1 MDSDNS
7 TPHEVSVRTTDPLA
21 QHIFHELRLLSKQ
34 DRQFVLDAL
43 NSEGTIS
50 SPKAQAIQV
59 GLLLYQRDTG
69 RQLSFNGYEE
79 WRRSQ
84 ADKSLISAS
93 AIVRHFG
100 TWNRALGQL
109 GFRANE
115 DPTAPSLLSRGPVAS
130 LSEILGALRACA
142 AALETDDYT
151 MDDYRDWARAVL
163 VERSQK
169 GPAIPL
175 SGRTISKYFGS
186 FRQAKLEAGL
196 KPEVVFHG
204 AGAYSRAELIENLK
218 VASEEVCGD
227 LSTYRYAAWRRRK
240 QQESM
245 AEGLAAEIP
254 CSATYIDR
262 FGGWLNA
269 VSMVEEFPERSQG
282 HRGPPR
288 YDPTWMATELMR
300 SYIEIGE
307 PFRLASYQSW
317 AKDEKMKTGSKAPPD
332 YRTIN
337 TRVGSWKRVKELLR
351 AVDESGDHAPLVAAL
366 QFRRREDA

>member
-1 MDSDNS
+1 M
-7 TPHEVSVRTTDPLA
+7 
-21 QHIFHELRLLSKQ
+21 
-34 DRQFVLDAL
+34 LDAL

-59 GLLLYQRDTG
+59 GLRLYQRETG

-84 ADKSLISAS
+84 SDKSLFSAS
-93 AIVRHFG
+93 AVVRHFG
-100 TWNRALGQL
+100 TWNRALGDL
-109 GFRANE
+109 GFRSTE

-130 LSEILGALRACA
+130 FSEILGALRACA
-142 AALETDDYT
+142 AALETDDFT

-163 VERSQK
+163 VERSQT

-175 SGRTISKYFGS
+175 SGGTISRYFGS
-186 FRQAKLEAGL
+186 FRQAKLDAGL

-218 VASEEVCGD
+218 VASDEVSGD

-254 CSATYIDR
+254 CSATYIGR

-269 VSMVEEFPERSQG
+269 VSIVEDSPERSQG

-300 SYIEIGE
+300 SYLEIGE
-307 PFRLASYQSW
+307 PFSLTRYQSW
-317 AKDEKMKTGSKAPPD
+317 AKDEKTKTGSKPPPD
-332 YRTIN
+332 YRTIK
-337 TRVGSWKRVKELLR
+337 TRVGSWRRVRELLR
-351 AVDESGDHAPLVAAL
+351 SAGESGDHAPLVGAL
-366 QFRRREDA
+366 QFRRRQDA